1 MVSLLENSQESLT
14 SSKSTTDKERHQL
27 NFSAECLTKQ
37 LSEVR
42 SEVKLKELNPNTF
55 CNETTQLLHDR
66 IDSLEAD
73 KSKILEK
80 LKLAECQLIDATSK
94 INLITEERE
103 KQDKK
108 IKELLSDLIAIDE
121 EKAELEESFAELSF
135 RVDAI

>member
-1 MVSLLENSQESLT
+1 M
-14 SSKSTTDKERHQL
+14 

-80 LKLAECQLIDATSK
+80 LKLAECQLIDVTSK

-108 IKELLSDLIAIDE
+108 IKELLYDLCD
-121 EKAELEESFAELSF
+121 
-135 RVDAI
+135 R